1 MALTDY
7 VSEACT
13 ALQQEAG
20 SWEEAVRLAGG
31 LLERQGHIDP
41 SYTEAM
47 VNMVKELGPYIVI
60 MPGVALAHARK
71 QCDEKQHRSGQVP
84 RRRFVRQRVQRPGV
98 CGVCHCGQER

>member
-60 MPGVALAHARK
+60 MPGVALTRARFLRL
-71 QCDEKQHRSGQVP
+71 QSLLMRLDFPTLDRPEKTNSGRSLSGSWLE
-84 RRRFVRQRVQRPGV
+84 RP
-98 CGVCHCGQER
+98 